1 MKKIDFGD
9 VASLENYEKIRPDVQ
24 RRVIEIKKR
33 RRVQVGPNVSLLFEN
48 RDTVLYQ
55 IQEMVRTEHLRGRE
69 RIQEEIDVYNALI
82 PADGELSATLFI
94 EIEDSRKLPEEL
106 PKFIGIETTVSL
118 QIGSGSFAGVPD
130 EIRSKEDT
138 TSTVHYL
145 TFRLGPEGRQ
155 ALDNGHEDAFLVI
168 AHPNYSQ
175 TVKLDQACR
184 AELTEDLRAP

>member
-1 MKKIDFGD
+1 MKKIEFGD
-9 VASLENYEKIRPDVQ
+9 VVSLESYEKIRPDVQ
-24 RRVIEIKKR
+24 RRVIDVKKR
-33 RRVQVGPNVSLLFEN
+33 RRVQVGPRVSLLFEN

-55 IQEMVRTEHLRGRE
+55 IQEMVRTERLRGRE

-94 EIEDSRKLPEEL
+94 EFEDSSQLPAEL
-106 PKFIGIETTVSL
+106 PKFIGIETAVSL
-118 QIGSGSFAGVPD
+118 QIGDGSFEGVPD

-145 TFRLGPEGRQ
+145 RFRLSPEGQQ
-155 ALDNGHEDAFLVI
+155 ALDNGHEDASVVI
-168 AHPNYSQ
+168 AHPNYDQ

-184 AELTEDLRAP
+184 AELAGDLRSS

>member
-1 MKKIDFGD
+1 MKKIEFGD
-9 VASLENYEKIRPDVQ
+9 VASLEDYEKIRPDVQ

-33 RRVQVGPNVSLLFEN
+33 RRVQVGPRVSLLFEN

-69 RIQEEIDVYNALI
+69 RVQEEIDVYNALI
-82 PADGELSATLFI
+82 PEEGELSATLFI
-94 EIEDSRKLPEEL
+94 EFEDSSQLPLEL

-118 QIGSGSFAGVPD
+118 QIGGGSFAGVPD

-145 TFRLGPEGRQ
+145 KFPLSPDARR
-155 ALDNGHEDAFLVI
+155 ALANGHEDAFVVI

-175 TVKLDQACR
+175 TVKLDAACR
-184 AELTEDLRAP
+184 AELAADLGAS